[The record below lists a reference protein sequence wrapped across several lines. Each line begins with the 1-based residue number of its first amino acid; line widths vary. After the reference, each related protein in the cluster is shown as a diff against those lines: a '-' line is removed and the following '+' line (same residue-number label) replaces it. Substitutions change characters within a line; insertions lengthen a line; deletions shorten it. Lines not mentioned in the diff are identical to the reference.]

1 MRHNYHGDLGRSL
14 LPCPQGDVRSSGEGA
29 SNDVVTA
36 ACGDFGNRAVG
47 GPPRRGTGGRQ
58 ERRTTL
64 WGPVTP
70 KANRGKTLR
79 RATAARPVDPDGRPH
94 LSNRQ
99 QPVSARQG
107 KAIGSGLLLSRR
119 WQGGRPGQSRIAAA
133 LLPLAMRSARLSLPP
148 SRGGK
153 QQRFA
158 RRHAAKMPAGQG
170 PRRPQAKG
178 QQTIT
183 AAGARGRMG
192 AETFSDSRHSVRPC
206 REKPN
211 RTRPCNSGSAG
222 SERQRPPTG
231 IQGSQRAR
239 LRPRSS
245 TRVAKYRDK
254 S

>member
-1 MRHNYHGDLGRSL
+1 MRHNYHGDLGRGL
-14 LPCPQGDVRSSGEGA
+14 LPCPRGDVQSSGEEA

-36 ACGDFGNRAVG
+36 ASGDFGNRAV

-79 RATAARPVDPDGRPH
+79 RATAARPVDPDGRAH

-107 KAIGSGLLLSRR
+107 EAIGSGLLLSRR
-119 WQGGRPGQSRIAAA
+119 CQGGRPGQGRIAAA
-133 LLPLAMRSARLSLPP
+133 LLPLARRSARLSLPP

-158 RRHAAKMPAGQG
+158 RRHAAKRPAGQR
-170 PRRPQAKG
+170 PRHPQAKG

-245 TRVAKYRDK
+245 TRAVKYRDK

>member
-1 MRHNYHGDLGRSL
+1 MRHNYHGDLGHGL
-14 LPCPQGDVRSSGEGA
+14 LPCPLGDVRSSGEGA

-36 ACGDFGNRAVG
+36 ASGDFGNHAV

-64 WGPVTP
+64 WRSVTP
-70 KANRGKTLR
+70 KANRGKALR
-79 RATAARPVDPDGRPH
+79 WATAARPIDPDGRAH

-107 KAIGSGLLLSRR
+107 KTIGSGLLLSRR
-119 WQGGRPGQSRIAAA
+119 WQGGRPRQGRIGAA
-133 LLPLAMRSARLSLPP
+133 LLPLAMRSAPPQLAP

-153 QQRFA
+153 QQRCA
-158 RRHAAKMPAGQG
+158 RRHATKTPAGQR
-170 PRRPQAKG
+170 PRHRQAKG

-183 AAGARGRMG
+183 AAGARGRRG

-211 RTRPCNSGSAG
+211 RTSPCTLESAG
-222 SERQRPPTG
+222 SVRQRPPTG
-231 IQGSQRAR
+231 IEGSQRAR

-245 TRVAKYRDK
+245 TRVVKYRDK